1 MTARRRHL
9 ARYPAL
15 RRSLGFAAKGAEF
28 LLPTVVA
35 DRDVRGATKVT
46 TELALAW
53 AMAPA
58 GVLAVTRRQR
68 LGAVR
73 GFAGYL
79 ANIDGTTEVPHLD
92 LLPASYSRVTPYLYS
107 DEEIEALMAAARSLS
122 PALRALTYETVIGLL
137 AVSGIRIGE
146 AVRLGRDDV
155 EVDRS
160 RLVVR
165 NSKFE
170 RSREVPLHETT
181 LAALD
186 TYRRARDRRFS
197 APAPASFFVSSLG
210 APLYPR
216 TVDKTHRDLVALAGL
231 AGRGGRCRPRL
242 HDLRHSFAVKTI
254 IGWHRDGL
262 DVDARMPLLSKVLGH
277 ADPKSTYWYMQAAPE
292 LLALVAARLEPVL
305 GELP

>member
-1 MTARRRHL
+1 MTELRCHL
-9 ARYPAL
+9 RDYTAL
-15 RRSLGFAAKGAEF
+15 RRSLGFAAKEADF
-28 LLPTVVA
+28 LLPSFLTYLEE
-35 DRDVRGATKVT
+35 RHATNVT

-53 AMAPA
+53 ASSPE

-68 LGAVR
+68 LSAVR
-73 GFAGYL
+73 GFARHL
-79 ANIDGTTEVPHLD
+79 SNLDEATEIPPLD

-122 PALRALTYETVIGLL
+122 PGLRALTYETVIGLL

-146 AVRLGRDDV
+146 AIRLGRDDV
-155 EVDRS
+155 DVVRS
-160 RLVVR
+160 LLVVR
-165 NSKFE
+165 DSKVE

-197 APAPASFFVSSLG
+197 APAPASFFVSTLG
-210 APLYPR
+210 TPLHPC
-216 TVDKTHRDLVALAGL
+216 TVNKTHRDLVALAGL
-231 AGRGGRCRPRL
+231 QGRGGRCRPRL
-242 HDLRHSFAVKTI
+242 HDLRHSFAVNTI

-277 ADPKSTYWYMQAAPE
+277 ADPKSTYWYLQAAPE
-292 LLALVAARLEPVL
+292 LLALVAGRLEPVF

>member
-1 MTARRRHL
+1 MTELRRHL
-9 ARYPAL
+9 ADYTAL
-15 RRSLGFAAKGAEF
+15 RRSLGFAAKEADF
-28 LLPTVVA
+28 LLPSFAAYLEGRHAST
-35 DRDVRGATKVT
+35 VT

-53 AMAPA
+53 ASSPQ
-58 GVLAVTRRQR
+58 GVLPVTRRQR
-68 LGAVR
+68 LSAVR

-79 ANIDGTTEVPHLD
+79 SNLDEATEVPPLD
-92 LLPASYSRVTPYLYS
+92 LLPACYSRVTPYLYS
-107 DEEIEALMAAARSLS
+107 DEEVEALMAAARSL
-122 PALRALTYETVIGLL
+122 PPGLRALTYETLIGLL

-155 EVDRS
+155 EVEQS

-186 TYRRARDRRFS
+186 AYAGARDRRFCD
-197 APAPASFFVSSLG
+197 PAPASFFVSTIG
-210 APLYPR
+210 TPLYPR
-216 TVDKTHRDLVALAGL
+216 TVDKTHRELVALAGL
-231 AGRGGRCRPRL
+231 QGRGGRCRPRL

-277 ADPKSTYWYMQAAPE
+277 ADPKATYWYMQAAPE
-292 LLALVAARLEPVL
+292 LLALVAERLEPVF